1 MKKFALLL
9 FAALTSLSSF
19 AQQLVSADN
28 SQHTLLSP
36 PAFPGGDSAMLQF
49 LSANIMYPKLA
60 KENKIQGVAVL
71 AFTVG
76 LTGKV
81 SDIEIIKDPGV
92 GCAAEAARVVAAM
105 PDWVPGRDER
115 GPVKVRYTLP
125 VRYRLEDPMLQKKK
139 RFRDRKTLFG
149 YQKAQGIKL
158 LEGN

>member
-60 KENKIQGVAVL
+60 KENKELFVKRLNEEAKKQKELDEERIKKLDKVL
-71 AFTVG
+71 KEFTQKSAS
-76 LTGKV
+76 LSKFQ
-81 SDIEIIKDPGV
+81 S
-92 GCAAEAARVVAAM
+92 ARSS
-105 PDWVPGRDER
+105 RHL
-115 GPVKVRYTLP
+115 YH
-125 VRYRLEDPMLQKKK
+125 
-139 RFRDRKTLFG
+139 
-149 YQKAQGIKL
+149 L
-158 LEGN
+158 LDNAKCRRHCFSRQRQ